1 MAASLAYGTNADTN
15 PECFILS
22 PILNLPPSFGSAYV
36 GETFSC
42 TLCVNHDVPEGSV
55 DDKFIRDVRIEAE

>member
-1 MAASLAYGTNADTN
+1 MT
-15 PECFILS
+15 

-42 TLCVNHDVPEGSV
+42 TLCANCEVPPEG
-55 DDKFIRDVRIEAE
+55 A